1 MFFCHDGGNSF
12 RAKRRESVGTATSK
26 AKRFFFDQHMNTPN
40 SIIRSICLCTAEKDL
55 DSSELVEGGPVLIVL
70 APSRKIRISEP
81 DWSYHVMRILIVE
94 DEPIIALN
102 TEADLETAGHT
113 VVGLAVTSD
122 EAITL
127 ADRCRPDLVLMDIRL
142 AKGNGVEAAEA
153 IHNRWAIPSLFATSY
168 VEHSG
173 ATCRAA
179 LGCLRKPYNQQ
190 SLVQSIQIVEQ
201 SMNGLQP
208 TLSSPRNLELYQ
220 QNMTPVGPVA

>member
-12 RAKRRESVGTATSK
+12 RAKRRESVVQPPVKQSV
-26 AKRFFFDQHMNTPN
+26 FFFDQHMNTPN

-113 VVGLAVTSD
+113 VVGFAMTSD
-122 EAITL
+122 EAISL
-127 ADRCRPDLVLMDIRL
+127 ADRCRPDLVLMDVRL

-190 SLVQSIQIVEQ
+190 SLVRSIQIIEQ
-201 SMNGLQP
+201 LMNGLEP
-208 TLSSPRNLELYQ
+208 TLPLPSSLEIYKQKANTTAPL
-220 QNMTPVGPVA
+220 A